1 MDDGVCRDVIDA
13 TSRSPGRKIVPHR
26 VAAGTLRIEPLR
38 TERARALSSLA
49 RPMAIGLLRAGS
61 AQRAR
66 LR

>member
-1 MDDGVCRDVIDA
+1 MDDGACRDVIDA

-26 VAAGTLRIEPLR
+26 AAAGAPRIAPLR
-38 TERARALSSLA
+38 TERARALCSLA
-49 RPMAIGLLRAGS
+49 RPMANGLLRAGS